1 MKFKDDLVDKALL
14 MSYHHQSSKITNVQ
28 TFNKSLEVTHRASR
42 QFSRELQLP
51 ILQEVKLRSTI
62 TMDQLEEYF
71 ENMINDEIKLKI
83 RSIYF

>member
-14 MSYHHQSSKITNVQ
+14 VSYHHQSSKITNAQ
-28 TFNKSLEVTHRASR
+28 TFNKSLELTHRASK
-42 QFSRELQLP
+42 QFSPELKLP

-71 ENMINDEIKLKI
+71 ENMINQHI
-83 RSIYF
+83 